1 MSEKREFDDIMLG
14 GDDMRGK
21 DSKKMLLLII
31 AIVVLLLAIVII
43 VMAMSGKTDSVSG
56 KKDNEP
62 IVVNTQPTG
71 IGESAIPGDEF
82 KTDFNSMNI
91 DNSNEDRFDQIVRDI
106 KNSTEPEPLAPEP
119 LAQPE
124 PKATI
129 PNKPTNV
136 APKPKV
142 TQRTTTRR
150 TMNRLNN
157 GDLAENGY
165 YLQVGAFSKTP
176 NRAFIDSINNYS
188 YRIQEIMINSIV
200 ITRYLV
206 GPYKSREEAQRDYD
220 RVSRDIATKPVYLL
234 VQ

>member
-31 AIVVLLLAIVII
+31 AIVVLVLAIAII
-43 VMAMSGKTDSVSG
+43 MVAMSNQKSS
-56 KKDNEP
+56 EP

-71 IGESAIPGDEF
+71 VADSAIPGGEF
-82 KTDFNSMNI
+82 QSDFNSMNI
-91 DNSNEDRFDQIVRDI
+91 ENNNEDRFDQIVRDI
-106 KNSTEPEPLAPEP
+106 KNNTEPEPVAPEP
-119 LAQPE
+119 IAQPE

-129 PNKPTNV
+129 PSKPAATT
-136 APKPKV
+136 PKPRV
-142 TQRTTTRR
+142 VSTPRR
-150 TMNRLNN
+150 TINRLNN

-206 GPYKSREEAQRDYD
+206 GPYKSREEAQRDYE

>member
-43 VMAMSGKTDSVSG
+43 VMAMSGK
-56 KKDNEP
+56 KDEP

-129 PNKPTNV
+129 PNKPANV